1 MDMRRQSGLSL
12 VEVIIGVAL
21 ITVILVVV
29 SQLITLYLTSVEA
42 TQDSVVAEYQAESAL
57 ETVRMIRDTDWAT
70 LAAAPL
76 DTTLYVA
83 YTSGSASLETTNP
96 TPDLSY
102 QTEVYIRSVYRDT
115 TINEL
120 RSSSDA
126 GTYIDTDARLVEVA
140 VFKDGDQ
147 IAAQRTV
154 LTNLFES

>member
-1 MDMRRQSGLSL
+1 MDIRRQSGLSL

-29 SQLITLYLTSVEA
+29 SQLITLYLTSVES

-57 ETVRMIRDTDWAT
+57 ETVRVIRDTDWAT

-76 DTTLYVA
+76 DTALYVA

-96 TPDLSY
+96 TSSLPY
-102 QTEVYIRSVYRDT
+102 QAEVYIRSVYRDMT
-115 TINEL
+115 TNEL

-147 IAAQRTV
+147 IAAQGTV